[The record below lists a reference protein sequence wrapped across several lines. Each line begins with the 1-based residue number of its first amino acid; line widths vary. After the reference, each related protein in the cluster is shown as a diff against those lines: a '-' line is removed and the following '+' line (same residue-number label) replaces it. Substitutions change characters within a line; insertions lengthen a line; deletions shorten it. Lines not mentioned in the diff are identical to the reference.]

1 MFSRFFIERPIFAG
15 VVAIVL
21 CLAGAVSM
29 SVLPVQ
35 QYPTITPVQI
45 NVSASYPGADSRDA
59 GGFCCCSSDRG
70 ADQWRRQ
77 YALHDIDKLGRRPA
91 YVDRFTLRT

>member
-21 CLAGAVSM
+21 CLAGLVSM

-45 NVSASYPGADSRDA
+45 NVSASYPGADS
-59 GGFCCCSSDRG
+59 
-70 ADQWRRQ
+70 Q
-77 YALHDIDKLGRRPA
+77 
-91 YVDRFTLRT
+91 TL